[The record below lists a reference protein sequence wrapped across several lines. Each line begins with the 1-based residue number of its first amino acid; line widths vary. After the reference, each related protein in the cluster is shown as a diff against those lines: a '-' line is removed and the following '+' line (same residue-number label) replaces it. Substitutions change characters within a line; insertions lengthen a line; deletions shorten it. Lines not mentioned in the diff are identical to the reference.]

1 MKSKAII
8 PIRDRIFASALR
20 EFADH
25 GFSGA
30 RLERIAAR
38 ARTNKRMIVYY
49 FKSKEKLYS
58 AVRESAWEQIP
69 EDLSIRP
76 EDILTFWAEFAF
88 RNPDWA
94 RVQAWEHFDLKNQK
108 LTDMKTRRVYWKR
121 EIEKVDR
128 WRASRSKCLP
138 VSSAYLLLVLVAI
151 ENIPTAYPVL
161 ARMLVDKDLSEPR
174 HRGEWL
180 EICKVI
186 GKFLVGPENAT

>member
-1 MKSKAII
+1 MKSKSVI

-49 FKSKEKLYS
+49 YKSKEALFS
-58 AVRESAWEQIP
+58 AVRESAWEQVP
-69 EDLSIRP
+69 EDLHIQP
-76 EDILTFWAEFAF
+76 EDILAFWAEFAF

-94 RVQAWEHFDLKNQK
+94 RVQAWEHFDRKNQK
-108 LTDMKTRRVYWKR
+108 LIDKKARRAFWKR

-128 WRASRSKCLP
+128 WRARRSKCLP
-138 VSSAYLLLVLVAI
+138 VSSAHLLLVLVAI
-151 ENIPTAYPVL
+151 ENVPAAYPEL
-161 ARMLVDKDLSEPR
+161 AQMLVDKDLTAPR
-174 HRGEWL
+174 HQGEWL

-186 GKFLVGPENAT
+186 GKFLVGPEDAA